1 MTHRHPAQAA
11 GCSLQ
16 GTLTTPVRVLCRL
29 HDAALQHKPYK
40 TMDIQEYTLNE
51 LDALFA
57 RITAEKQRRHECR
70 PVYVVTR
77 GTPKQTFQ
85 YGLDV
90 EHDAPPEGDGVY
102 FVQRPA
108 NHPDNVV
115 LRSLYGGHVIGFAD
129 KAHPDLVTA
138 DDGRNPPRPTFRAY
152 TELVDGKHVPARCV
166 DRDGYGNPFNRM
178 LDTHVHCTD
187 DKWWPVDECEEHF
200 EIDEDDREGV
210 TYTHNP
216 ALAAS

>member
-1 MTHRHPAQAA
+1 MK
-11 GCSLQ
+11 L
-16 GTLTTPVRVLCRL
+16 
-29 HDAALQHKPYK
+29 
-40 TMDIQEYTLNE
+40 QEYTLDE

-57 RITAEKQRRHECR
+57 RITAEKQRRHACR
-70 PVYVVTR
+70 PVYVITR

-102 FVQRPA
+102 CVLRPV

-115 LRSLYGGHVIGFAD
+115 LRSLYGGHDIGFAD
-129 KAHPDLVTA
+129 KAHPDLVMA
-138 DDGRNPPRPTFRAY
+138 DDGSNWPTPTFRAY
-152 TELVDGKHVPARCV
+152 TKLVGDKHVPARYVGC
-166 DRDGYGNPFNRM
+166 DGYGNPFNRM

-187 DKWWPVDECEEHF
+187 DKWWPVGECDSD
-200 EIDEDDREGV
+200 IVYDDEDGDDV
-210 TYTHNP
+210 IYTHNP